1 MREDEK
7 RIDGDSN
14 VLIGFLLSLFGSA
27 NQTTTRHPGPCT
39 AVSYSSRWSVRNCAI
54 LSFLLSLS
62 YDSFTTHIG
71 LLIADH
77 VYSWFHSFAYASQ
90 SHDPHVFLFADSSLF
105 FILTRAVIRSFVDS
119 CLVGLLPRMVC
130 AF

>member
-1 MREDEK
+1 MREEEK

-14 VLIGFLLSLFGSA
+14 VLIGFLLSLFGST
-27 NQTTTRHPGPCT
+27 NQKTTRHPGPC
-39 AVSYSSRWSVRNCAI
+39 AAMSYSSRWSVRNCAI

-62 YDSFTTHIG
+62 DDPLTTHIG

-77 VYSWFHSFAYASQ
+77 AYSWFIHSLIHPL

-105 FILTRAVIRSFVDS
+105 SILTRAVIRSFDDS

-130 AF
+130 TF